1 MTEPMDDFGRKT
13 DPGLDEPGGFTD
25 VLTLLEQFERVP
37 PPAVIGPRA
46 VEAARAV
53 DRMAASR
60 RAALLGDRK
69 AEPSSSSSGKA
80 LERTPEKGV
89 VQVKIAPAAGA
100 RGFVCRRCRDDL
112 PRDAS
117 VYCAACLTPHHLGC
131 HRRGGGCVACGETQV
146 VHAGAA
152 RRERRS
158 WVLPVVA
165 AVALAGPAAA
175 LAGHALGVLPW
186 TAVAVAPPTE
196 PGASPAVVVTAVAL
210 PGPRQDPL
218 HLARAAGPLVLPDP
232 TPERIPWDWRRDRP
246 TTAGDWAML
255 GEALRVVDRDREAV
269 EAYGKALELR
279 PELAAALAGR
289 ALARLASHDL
299 EGAQL
304 DADRA
309 TLVAPRDPSGHVARA
324 IVSASEGDVRRASEE
339 LETAT
344 TLAPD
349 LHCAWALLGETRF
362 VERRYAE
369 ALSAHERAR
378 ALEGPGEAERERR
391 SGSSVG
397 LRRALLL
404 FLADRPAEGQRTLL
418 ALDREL
424 EPSPH
429 VTLWRAA
436 LVGPV
441 DTARELARGTSDPT
455 TKLLAAVLL
464 GVQPVAP
471 DRGIEGEPGVRAT
484 ARVFAALCALR
495 CGDEVAA
502 RQHLERAVREDDQSS
517 PPAHLARR
525 WLEAGLPSDFGR

>member
-1 MTEPMDDFGRKT
+1 MTDDFGRDT
-13 DPGLDEPGGFTD
+13 DPGQDEPAGFSD

-37 PPAVIGPRA
+37 PPAEIGPRA

-53 DRMAASR
+53 ERMALSR
-60 RAALLGDRK
+60 RAALLGDRR
-69 AEPSSSSSGKA
+69 EPGDAK
-80 LERTPEKGV
+80 TPEKGA
-89 VQVKIAPAAGA
+89 VQVKIAPTTGP
-100 RGFVCRRCRDDL
+100 RGLVCRRCRDDL

-152 RRERRS
+152 RRGRRS

-186 TAVAVAPPTE
+186 SAEAVAPRAEPPAVVATAVAVALPEPPQ
-196 PGASPAVVVTAVAL
+196 
-210 PGPRQDPL
+210 GPLRL
-218 HLARAAGPLVLPDP
+218 VRAAGPLVLPDP
-232 TPERIPWDWRRDRP
+232 APDRIPWDWRADRP
-246 TTAGDWAML
+246 TTAGDWVML

-289 ALARLASHDL
+289 ALARLAAHDE

-324 IVSASEGDVRRASEE
+324 IVAAARGELPRASDE
-339 LETAT
+339 LEAAT
-344 TLAPD
+344 SLAPD
-349 LHCAWALLGETRF
+349 LHCAWALLGEVRF
-362 VERRYAE
+362 AQRRYAE
-369 ALSAHERAR
+369 AVTAHERAR
-378 ALEGPGEAERERR
+378 ALEGPGAAERERR

-424 EPSPH
+424 DPSPH

-441 DTARELARGTSDPT
+441 DAARELARGTSDPT
-455 TKLLAAVLL
+455 TKLLAGVLL
-464 GVQPVAP
+464 GVVPVAS
-471 DRGIEGEPGVRAT
+471 DRGVADRAIEGEPGVRAT
-484 ARVFAALCALR
+484 VRVFAALCALR

-502 RQHLERAVREDDQSS
+502 RQHLERAVREDDQAS

-525 WLEAGLPSDFGR
+525 WLEAGLPRDFGR